1 MELIPFGKYKGQPL
15 EQLQNDPG
23 YAQWLLEQSWF
34 AQRYGKI
41 KTLIV
46 NNFKEVTD
54 SPVHNEMQ
62 ARFLDP
68 SFGFFVCNAAA
79 YKPFEW
85 WVKNKLEP
93 FRVDENLE
101 RVHERG
107 TFGVEFEVRGWDVV
121 IRTNYWACG
130 PYKEGYRK
138 PSNTP
143 HFFDTDKSI
152 DWNGSLLVELK
163 PTMGEDFPSVLRQVK
178 SRKMPYSGETS
189 CVLIDEFV
197 AESVSFE
204 MVRKM
209 FLSSDVELLRCHEIQ
224 SCDVPEWVDPAEG
237 EE

>member
-15 EQLQNDPG
+15 EQLQNDPR

-68 SFGFFVCNAAA
+68 SFAFFVCNALA

-93 FRVDENLE
+93 FRLNENLE

-107 TFGVEFEVRGWDVV
+107 KFGTKFEVRGWDVV
-121 IRTNYWACG
+121 VHASYWASG
-130 PYKEGYRK
+130 NYKTGYRN
-138 PSNTP
+138 PDRFS
-143 HFFDTDKSI
+143 DTGEDIEWSI
-152 DWNGSLLVELK
+152 ESLIELK
-163 PTMGEDFPSVLRQVK
+163 PSMGEDFPSVLRQVK
-178 SRKMPYSGETS
+178 SRKTPYSGGTS

-204 MVRKM
+204 MVQKM
-209 FLSSDVELLRCHEIQ
+209 FLSSDVDLLMCRELQ
-224 SCDVPEWVDPAEG
+224 SCDVPEWVAPAEG
-237 EE
+237 DGNE